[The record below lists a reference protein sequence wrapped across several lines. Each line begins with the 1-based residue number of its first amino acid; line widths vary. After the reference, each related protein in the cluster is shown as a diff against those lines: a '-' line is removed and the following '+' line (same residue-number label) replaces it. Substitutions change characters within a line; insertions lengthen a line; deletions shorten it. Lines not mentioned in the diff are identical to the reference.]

1 MRTIGS
7 LFLLLLCPLL
17 TVSQAQDLPPEI
29 LDYADTVLYN
39 GQVLTMDGDRPPITV
54 TEALAIRD
62 GKIMAVGQNDRIS
75 RMAGPDTLRVD
86 LKGKTVMP
94 GIIDTHSHPNSYALS
109 HYSQEVI
116 PPYLKFLEEN
126 GVRFAT
132 VRWESPETVVADF
145 KRFAE
150 SVAPGEWIFSTVGL
164 TKEVRETWAEISR
177 EDLDRASPDHPLFV
191 RIAYGMWGL
200 ANTKMLEIVEDIYG
214 DHLPGLLKDEEG
226 IPNGRM
232 FGAAGEVI
240 DQEVLPQIPPEIL
253 APPFKKELEEWV
265 ALGVTTLSTRLKGSE
280 IRAYTLLDRQGE
292 LPLRLPYSHE
302 LGRVNP
308 SFERSLKRF
317 GNLQGHGTERI
328 WMIGMSLG
336 NPDGTG
342 PNSGEIPGGQV
353 CVSVPKREL
362 YPNDFY
368 PEGMCFWD
376 IPGMPGYNNV
386 LLANRYGYRISGV
399 HNYGDNSS
407 LVMLDAYA
415 EANQENSILQ
425 GRFALDH
432 GTMVSPEV
440 IQRSAKLGVLWSL
453 QPALFYGGNAANIS
467 RVYGE
472 EYAHQWVL
480 PVKSLIDAGVKVSYG
495 ADTHN
500 DPKRHPM
507 FNLEVLVTRRTVDG
521 RVFGPREAI
530 DRSTALLMMTRWG
543 AGYVLRDEEL
553 GSLEVGKLADLVVLD
568 KNPLDRNIGDEDLS
582 EIEVLATVIG
592 GEVAYGSLE

>member
-191 RIAYGMWGL
+191 RIAYGMWGDR
-200 ANTKMLEIVEDIYG
+200 K
-214 DHLPGLLKDEEG
+214 
-226 IPNGRM
+226 
-232 FGAAGEVI
+232 
-240 DQEVLPQIPPEIL
+240 
-253 APPFKKELEEWV
+253 
-265 ALGVTTLSTRLKGSE
+265 STRL
-280 IRAYTLLDRQGE
+280 
-292 LPLRLPYSHE
+292 
-302 LGRVNP
+302 
-308 SFERSLKRF
+308 
-317 GNLQGHGTERI
+317 
-328 WMIGMSLG
+328 
-336 NPDGTG
+336 
-342 PNSGEIPGGQV
+342 
-353 CVSVPKREL
+353 
-362 YPNDFY
+362 
-368 PEGMCFWD
+368 
-376 IPGMPGYNNV
+376 
-386 LLANRYGYRISGV
+386 
-399 HNYGDNSS
+399 NSS
-407 LVMLDAYA
+407 
-415 EANQENSILQ
+415 
-425 GRFALDH
+425 H
-432 GTMVSPEV
+432 
-440 IQRSAKLGVLWSL
+440 
-453 QPALFYGGNAANIS
+453 
-467 RVYGE
+467 
-472 EYAHQWVL
+472 
-480 PVKSLIDAGVKVSYG
+480 
-495 ADTHN
+495 
-500 DPKRHPM
+500 
-507 FNLEVLVTRRTVDG
+507 
-521 RVFGPREAI
+521 
-530 DRSTALLMMTRWG
+530 
-543 AGYVLRDEEL
+543 
-553 GSLEVGKLADLVVLD
+553 
-568 KNPLDRNIGDEDLS
+568 
-582 EIEVLATVIG
+582 
-592 GEVAYGSLE
+592 